1 MFGKI
6 SKNIIKDET
15 SQHGGSQII
24 NVCSST
30 IASNKFLLNYCLF
43 AQAVKMM
50 GPISEQIMTMLLK
63 MTMNLN
69 FHILHVIVEVSRL
82 STYCAQQL

>member
-1 MFGKI
+1 
-6 SKNIIKDET
+6 
-15 SQHGGSQII
+15 
-24 NVCSST
+24 
-30 IASNKFLLNYCLF
+30 
-43 AQAVKMM
+43 MM